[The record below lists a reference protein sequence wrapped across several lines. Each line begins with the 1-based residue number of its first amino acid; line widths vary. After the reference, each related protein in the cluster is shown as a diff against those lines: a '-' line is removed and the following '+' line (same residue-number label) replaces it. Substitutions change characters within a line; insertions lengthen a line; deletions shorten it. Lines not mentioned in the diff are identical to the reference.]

1 MYINMDKNIT
11 DYAGLR
17 ASALNTSSLD
27 IMPKEHKIHTIFT
40 TR

>member
-1 MYINMDKNIT
+1 MYTNMDKNIT